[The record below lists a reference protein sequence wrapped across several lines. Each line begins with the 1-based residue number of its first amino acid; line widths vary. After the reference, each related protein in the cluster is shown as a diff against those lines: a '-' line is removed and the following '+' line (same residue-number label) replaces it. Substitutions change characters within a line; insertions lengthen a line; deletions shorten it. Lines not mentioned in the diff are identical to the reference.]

1 MTPQMLDMQTVL
13 ERLARAEARGR
24 WLARLMATLLVL
36 VGAALVMGQVSPRSR
51 TLEAEG
57 FFLRDTGGKVRAV
70 LGILADGSPGLALH
84 DADGT
89 PRIGLTVTA
98 RGPHVV
104 LYDEDG
110 RARAGLTVGADGSA
124 ALGLY
129 DRDGRGRT
137 GLTVLPGGASALAL
151 ADRAGRARAGLT
163 VTADGIPALVLYDRD
178 EKARARL
185 ALVGG
190 ETPEIAFYSR
200 DGKTT
205 WRTP

>member
-1 MTPQMLDMQTVL
+1 MTPQTLDMQTVL
-13 ERLARAEARGR
+13 ERLARVEARGR
-24 WLARLMATLLVL
+24 RLARLAAALLIAA
-36 VGAALVMGQVSPRSR
+36 GAALVMGQVSPKAR

-57 FFLRDTGGKVRAV
+57 FFLRDAGGKVRAV

-84 DADGT
+84 GADGT
-89 PRIGLTVTA
+89 PRLGLTVTA

-104 LYDEDG
+104 LYDEEG
-110 RARAGLTVGADGSA
+110 KARAGLTVGPDGSA

-129 DRDGRGRT
+129 DKDGRGRA

-151 ADRAGRARAGLT
+151 ADRAGKARAGLT
-163 VTADGIPALVLYDRD
+163 VTAEGTPALVLYDRD

-185 ALVGG
+185 ALVGSG
-190 ETPEIAFYSR
+190 TPELAFYDR
-200 DGKTT
+200 EGKTT